1 MSAAFLR
8 RFVSVAAI
16 ASLLIGCAHRP
27 EHVVVDSEQGPVIVA
42 DARPKSRILQ
52 FCEDYEMVCIL
63 GGIAAFAGA
72 ALLIKG
78 ASPD

>member
-8 RFVSVAAI
+8 RFVSVTALV
-16 ASLLIGCAHRP
+16 SMLIGCAHRP
-27 EHVVVDSEQGPVIVA
+27 DQVVVDSEQGPMVVA

-63 GGIAAFAGA
+63 GGIAAFGGA
-72 ALLIKG
+72 VALIKG